1 MQRGSCD
8 FIKRCL
14 SYSESIHSCEL
25 RRNGL
30 TPFRYLMFLSISLS
44 LLIGCWHLNY
54 LYLIYLILII
64 CLLLILVLVERK
76 FFAIAQRRV
85 GPTLLGRNGVQQ
97 LFADLFKTLNKQIF
111 ATTLFLNYGYWVIC
125 GYFILHLISLQFITI
140 CWYYFIH
147 QDYYYLLFFQLI
159 FSILANCCFLYL
171 NCFINSK
178 YNFIAMT
185 RAVLNSFISDLFITS
200 TYILIIFLVKSP
212 SLIDILI
219 YQEYCWFVIILFP
232 FGLCFI
238 FQLIFESRRTPF
250 DNLEAESELVSGYT
264 TDISGFNLMILL
276 LVEYVHIALSFFINF
291 FLFCGTPSFLSS
303 CGLYWFIIFY

>member
-1 MQRGSCD
+1 M
-8 FIKRCL
+8 L
-14 SYSESIHSCEL
+14 L
-25 RRNGL
+25 
-30 TPFRYLMFLSISLS
+30 SLS
-44 LLIGCWHLNY
+44 LILLICCWHLNY
-54 LYLIYLILII
+54 LFIIYLILII

-85 GPTLLGRNGVQQ
+85 GPSLLGRNGVQQ

-111 ATTLFLNYGYWVIC
+111 STTIYLNYGYWLLC
-125 GYFILHLISLQFITI
+125 GYFILHLCSLQFVCI

-147 QDYYYLLFFQLI
+147 QDYYLLLLFQLI

-171 NCFINSK
+171 SCFINSR

-200 TYILIIFLVKSP
+200 TYILMIFLTKSTFL
-212 SLIDILI
+212 SDILN
-219 YQEYCWFVIILFP
+219 YQEYCWFASILFP

-238 FQLIFESRRTPF
+238 FHLIFESRRTPF

-276 LVEYVHIALSFFINF
+276 LVEYIHIALSFFINF
-291 FLFCGTPSFLSS
+291 FLFCGVPHVL
-303 CGLYWFIIFY
+303 CGLGFYWLILFF